1 MHACRIACSNLP
13 LSTQDCHALLSPV
26 PPGGVGFTYIYNVL
40 LSPVPPGGVGFTY
53 IYNVLLS
60 PVPPGVGVAREA
72 LRQRVLEPVFQ
83 HGWGEERGRG
93 RVSGE
98 RRGG

>member
-13 LSTQDCHALLSPV
+13 LSTQDCHA
-26 PPGGVGFTYIYNVL
+26 L